1 MEFLSDDL
9 QILVL
14 SFLSIKDKI
23 NAIETCKRF
32 NRNISKV
39 SILIQKFERFVERNN
54 VINMSEVSNL
64 VLISNDIYVSYY
76 IGRPSRIHQ
85 LFCRDNR
92 RNSCI
97 VENCREKRIENIY
110 ISLSRESG
118 IYNKKRN
125 VPYCLDCF
133 NRWVL

>member
-14 SFLSIKDKI
+14 SLLSLKDKM

-39 SILIQKFERFVERNN
+39 SILIQKLETLVERNN
-54 VINMSEVSNL
+54 VINVSEVTNL
-64 VLISNDIYVSYY
+64 VLIANHIYVPYY
-76 IGRPSRIHQ
+76 IGRPSRMYP

-92 RNSCI
+92 SNRCI

-110 ISLSRESG
+110 ISLSREN
-118 IYNKKRN
+118 IVYNKKGN

-133 NRWVL
+133 NSWTL

>member
-39 SILIQKFERFVERNN
+39 YILIQKFERFVERNS

-64 VLISNDIYVSYY
+64 VLISNDIYV
-76 IGRPSRIHQ
+76 
-85 LFCRDNR
+85 
-92 RNSCI
+92 
-97 VENCREKRIENIY
+97 
-110 ISLSRESG
+110 
-118 IYNKKRN
+118 
-125 VPYCLDCF
+125 
-133 NRWVL
+133 